1 MEGEDMIKLTE
12 CIEERRSIRNFK
24 EERVKEGDILDIIK
38 SATFA
43 PSAIN
48 KQPWY
53 FIVITDDSLK
63 KQMANVVEAKLKE
76 MLDKTAKDEDIDR
89 LINYTKFFTFFEE
102 APVVIAVL
110 CRPITSPLALFLE
123 QTGIPVDELEDPVH
137 SEIQSASAAIQNM
150 LLKAHELGLGA
161 CWMTNPLIAK
171 KELESL
177 LQVTKPWYILSIIPI
192 GVPASKPHMPR
203 RKKISSIVK
212 FVNGGI

>member
-1 MEGEDMIKLTE
+1 MKGEDMSKLTE
-12 CIEERRSIRNFK
+12 CIEGRRSIRNFK
-24 EERVKEGDILDIIK
+24 EEKLKDEDILDIIE

-53 FIVITDDSLK
+53 FIVITDDALK
-63 KQMANVVEAKLKE
+63 KQMANVVETKLKE
-76 MLDKTAKDEDIDR
+76 VLGKTAKDEDINT
-89 LINYTKFFTFFEE
+89 LVNYTNFFTFFEG

-123 QTGIPVDELEDPVH
+123 RTGIPVDELEDPVH

-161 CWMTNPLIAK
+161 CWMTNPLIAE

-177 LQVTKPWYILSIIPI
+177 LQVKKPWYIMCIIPI
-192 GVPASKPHMPR
+192 GVPASTPHMPR
-203 RKKISSIVK
+203 RKKIASIVK
-212 FVNGGI
+212 FVNGGF